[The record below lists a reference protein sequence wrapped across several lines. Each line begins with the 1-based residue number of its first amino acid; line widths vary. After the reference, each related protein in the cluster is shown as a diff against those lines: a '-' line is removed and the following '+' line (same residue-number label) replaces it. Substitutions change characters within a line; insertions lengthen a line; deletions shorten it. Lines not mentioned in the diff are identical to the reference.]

1 MTIWLTAPDGEDP
14 HRLSLQAI
22 GERIRV
28 VRKSTGRSARDVD
41 RALGWPHGRMAAVER
56 ATAPLQLVEAIEIAS
71 TLGVGLDNLVPAI
84 QYEPGPHSDWF
95 D

>member
-1 MTIWLTAPDGEDP
+1 
-14 HRLSLQAI
+14 
-22 GERIRV
+22 
-28 VRKSTGRSARDVD
+28 
-41 RALGWPHGRMAAVER
+41 MAAVER